1 MRLDGKKVLITG
13 GTSGIGRSI
22 AEAFAREGACVA
34 ISGQNIER
42 GHQVVREIAKAGA
55 ETSFLKADLSLVD
68 QVHSLAQAAMDT
80 LGRVDILVNN
90 AGIYF
95 FIPTV
100 ETDEATFDK
109 LMNTNVKGP
118 FFLTAA
124 LVPGM
129 IARGKGKIINVSS
142 VVAER
147 GTPFTAAYGATKSA
161 LTLLT
166 KAWATEYGPHGINV
180 NALMPGIIETPGT
193 MNNEGLKQHA
203 SLTPARRVGQPE
215 EVAAA
220 AIYLASEESNFLH
233 GTILAVDGGGSARS

>member
-34 ISGQNIER
+34 ISGQNTER
-42 GHQVVREIAKAGA
+42 GHQVVREIAKAGG
-55 ETSFLKADLSLVD
+55 ETSFLKADISSVD
-68 QVHSLAQAAMDT
+68 QVRYLAQAAMDT

-142 VVAER
+142 MVAER

-193 MNNEGLKQHA
+193 MDNEGLKQHA
-203 SLTPARRVGQPE
+203 SFTPARRVGQPE

-233 GTILAVDGGGSARS
+233 GTILAVDGGGSAGS